1 MINLLVTGSK
11 GQLGSKIKDL
21 ERNYPRYNF
30 FFTDSKSLNITDHLK
45 VNEFIINNKIDVII
59 NCAAFTDVD
68 KAERKFDLA
77 NKVNNIA
84 VSNLAQISKD
94 NNIKSFKLGIT
105 QPCGIVKKLNKVID
119 SEK

>member
-45 VNEFIINNKIDVII
+45 VNEFIINK
-59 NCAAFTDVD
+59 
-68 KAERKFDLA
+68 
-77 NKVNNIA
+77 
-84 VSNLAQISKD
+84 
-94 NNIKSFKLGIT
+94 
-105 QPCGIVKKLNKVID
+105 
-119 SEK
+119 